1 MIPHVSTAPI
11 GESVCT
17 CVFKPKRMQNKKIV
31 TDKHTEDKVYKG
43 DLEHVTLQG
52 GIVSKPRCV

>member
-1 MIPHVSTAPI
+1 MSQLHLLARVYAPDY
-11 GESVCT
+11 